1 MGLFIEKS
9 EKAVISSEGPDKI
22 YCCEGCG
29 CYGLYTEFLA
39 DTRFCSV
46 GCKKIVIARNEIKK
60 KRMDDKMRELRLRR
74 KRRKIKILAQRA
86 RKGALIPNNK
96 EQSIEKVFSLVCF
109 VEKKSLQTLRAYKLQ
124 IKLQK

>member
-1 MGLFIEKS
+1 MCLCIEKS
-9 EKAVISSEGPDKI
+9 EKAAIGEGPDKI

-60 KRMDDKMRELRLRR
+60 KRIDDKMRELRLRR

-86 RKGALIPNNK
+86 RKGAMITNNK
-96 EQSIEKVFSLVCF
+96 EQSIEKVFSLII
-109 VEKKSLQTLRAYKLQ
+109 L
-124 IKLQK
+124 